1 MSCYSPLK
9 AFDIGE
15 TNKGKRKYK
24 ITGLDVDHLEKDKN
38 GNWIKVYDSYV
49 SDMAHDIKRKFIEIP
64 CGKCIGCRL
73 SYAKQWSE
81 RCLMELEGHKSSYF
95 VTLTYDDINLPM
107 TTFVEPEN
115 GVICEINT
123 LVKEDF
129 RNFMKALRQAT
140 NQKIRYFA
148 CGEYGTQTVR
158 PHYHAILFGLELDDL
173 VPYGQNGRGD
183 YLYNSPLLQKIWKK
197 GFVVVGSVTR
207 ESCNYVARYVMK
219 KVDVDSKEFTDRN
232 MQPEFITMSTHPGIG
247 KDFLDRHPKL
257 FEYDYITVKSPAG
270 ETSRETQSAS
280 ETVSIP
286 RYFYRLKEKE
296 STEFVRSKK
305 IKMRKFSKSNREMKK
320 LSTDKNY
327 PDMLRTEEAVKIAS
341 IKQLKKREVNL

>member
-95 VTLTYDDINLPM
+95 VTLTYDDVNLPM

-140 NQKIRYFA
+140 NQKRYFA
-148 CGEYGTQTVR
+148 VTNAVMNLSEKVFRRTLY
-158 PHYHAILFGLELDDL
+158 
-173 VPYGQNGRGD
+173 VPYAG
-183 YLYNSPLLQKIWKK
+183 W
-197 GFVVVGSVTR
+197 TR
-207 ESCNYVARYVMK
+207 
-219 KVDVDSKEFTDRN
+219 
-232 MQPEFITMSTHPGIG
+232 
-247 KDFLDRHPKL
+247 L
-257 FEYDYITVKSPAG
+257 
-270 ETSRETQSAS
+270 TSRRLNLSS
-280 ETVSIP
+280 ES
-286 RYFYRLKEKE
+286 FFL
-296 STEFVRSKK
+296 
-305 IKMRKFSKSNREMKK
+305 
-320 LSTDKNY
+320 
-327 PDMLRTEEAVKIAS
+327 
-341 IKQLKKREVNL
+341 